1 MSNDRKTIVQR
12 DSFGSVARRITCGI
26 AGLAVL
32 AAAAATDGT
41 WASAT
46 AGGNWSDTTKWV
58 DGILPAD
65 GGVAR
70 FDFNGFD
77 YTINATGVETTL
89 GGFSL
94 SNTTPRDK
102 EVIFNGG
109 TFNLVPPAR
118 IDQTHGA
125 FNFRGTLVCEGDIV
139 FNGGADESRFLL
151 FGDQS
156 LGGRIIISNMY
167 VRIQNDGSLGPA
179 PATLRPDAIILAGG
193 ALQNGQNFSSVSATR
208 GITITEEGGYLMAGY
223 QAPASLTIHSP
234 ITGPGALGI
243 TYENSP
249 VTLSTPANDWA
260 GDTRV
265 GVYGPGWGTA
275 VSQFW
280 LQLGADEV
288 IPHGEGKGQL
298 FLGPY
303 QTFCNG
309 RIFCNAPA
317 AADATLE
324 MCGHEE
330 TVNALQGGVRAYLSS
345 TNGPARLILASD
357 ADSAYAGVVKT
368 NVTVVKRGT
377 GTLRLNGAYVHGGV
391 DLEAG
396 TLVIGPANVYADAT
410 VNLKGGDVSVVPSG
424 GCYEWWGNPG
434 ASAETFSTW
443 HAYPRYGEN
452 ANRFG
457 STARARYRSRWYV
470 PEAGTYSFLASYGGR
485 AVLWIDGV
493 QVVSN
498 ESASAAAKVVQNVAV
513 GAGWH
518 DVEQLYQ
525 RTTTGGVSQ
534 NLLASG

>member
-1 MSNDRKTIVQR
+1 MSNDRKTIGQR

-208 GITITEEGGYLMAGY
+208 PSSLSLGSAGFLV
-223 QAPASLTIHSP
+223 LTAWRP
-234 ITGPGALGI
+234 L
-243 TYENSP
+243 
-249 VTLSTPANDWA
+249 
-260 GDTRV
+260 
-265 GVYGPGWGTA
+265 
-275 VSQFW
+275 
-280 LQLGADEV
+280 
-288 IPHGEGKGQL
+288 
-298 FLGPY
+298 
-303 QTFCNG
+303 
-309 RIFCNAPA
+309 
-317 AADATLE
+317 
-324 MCGHEE
+324 
-330 TVNALQGGVRAYLSS
+330 
-345 TNGPARLILASD
+345 
-357 ADSAYAGVVKT
+357 
-368 NVTVVKRGT
+368 
-377 GTLRLNGAYVHGGV
+377 
-391 DLEAG
+391 
-396 TLVIGPANVYADAT
+396 
-410 VNLKGGDVSVVPSG
+410 
-424 GCYEWWGNPG
+424 
-434 ASAETFSTW
+434 
-443 HAYPRYGEN
+443 
-452 ANRFG
+452 
-457 STARARYRSRWYV
+457 
-470 PEAGTYSFLASYGGR
+470 
-485 AVLWIDGV
+485 
-493 QVVSN
+493 
-498 ESASAAAKVVQNVAV
+498 
-513 GAGWH
+513 
-518 DVEQLYQ
+518 
-525 RTTTGGVSQ
+525 
-534 NLLASG
+534 